1 MGYHVIRGGGING
14 TADGLIY
21 KNVLAC
27 YTHLHAL
34 GTPEWAAA
42 MVKKAREYRRS
53 EQEA

>member
-1 MGYHVIRGGGING
+1 LV
-14 TADGLIY
+14 Y

-42 MVKKAREYRRS
+42 MVRKAREYRRS